1 MKIIAIKVKQPLGDF
16 YIAKIK
22 ARNLLKISYTE
33 SFSYDKNGRQHGAQ
47 RPVDEKRLKEIS
59 HFIKS
64 EEMCFPSSILI
75 AFNSKTSMDSSED
88 VTSNYNIDKIGDDL
102 YEITIPDDEESALI
116 IDGQHRLFAF
126 NYVDDYEREI
136 ELVCSIFFDLPNPY
150 QAYLFATINGNQ
162 KRVNKSLS
170 LEFFGYNVEEEPKE
184 QWTPEKLAVFLTRK
198 LNFKEN
204 SPLYHKLKLAAAY
217 DNNNDKLA
225 STAAMVE
232 GILSLIAS
240 NPKRDRDVI
249 SQHHDSWLSAKK
261 SRRVVRRFPDNTPLR
276 TLYIESNDDEIYS
289 ILVNF
294 FSNVNEILWSMANQN
309 SVIMKTV
316 GILALFDFL
325 KKILLQSN
333 SYMNID
339 FPNYLYL
346 CCGVDFSDPYF
357 STSGKGKG
365 RIKRIMLY
373 LSGLD
378 NRDILKED
386 DAEYLKHLGLLR

>member
-1 MKIIAIKVKQPLGDF
+1 MKLYAIKVHQPLGDF

-22 ARNLLKISYTE
+22 AGDLFNISYTE
-33 SFSYDKNGRQHGAQ
+33 EFSYDKDGYQVGTQ
-47 RPVDEKRLKEIS
+47 RKIDDKRLKEIS
-59 HFIKS
+59 NFIKS
-64 EEMCFPSSILI
+64 QEMCFPSSILI
-75 AFNSKTSMDSSED
+75 SLNSGAVDEDSDEEIED
-88 VTSNYNIDKIGDDL
+88 FHVEACGEDIYQL
-102 YEITIPDDEESALI
+102 TIPYKKDIALI
-116 IDGQHRLFAF
+116 IDGQHRLNAF
-126 NYVDDYEREI
+126 KYVGEEQKNI

-294 FSNVNEILWSMANQN
+294 FSNVNEILWNMANQN